1 MIGMTVHWRDDP
13 APLKKRCL
21 VDVES
26 RGDPDWITIVCGNE
40 KNILKAF
47 ALCWRTIAPDIEF
60 TFNGSKYDWPFVVER
75 ATNLKILDW
84 MFLQML
90 ANLRKNTTVDRILR
104 WNYLWRL

>member
-1 MIGMTVHWRDDP
+1 M
-13 APLKKRCL
+13 
-21 VDVES
+21 
-26 RGDPDWITIVCGNE
+26 CGNE

-84 MFLQML
+84 MLTNKTDSRLPTAHKGPTRFPFLFM
-90 ANLRKNTTVDRILR
+90 I
-104 WNYLWRL
+104 